1 LFPPYT
7 PGKGKDKEDVMSASK
22 PANAT
27 WVAKAK
33 VSADDPS
40 IDFPL
45 EQGGTHPLG
54 EVDLAWYDQGRLKIS
69 IAHGTP
75 GVIRQAYLTGADR
88 DLVIEVA
95 PRD

>member
-1 LFPPYT
+1 
-7 PGKGKDKEDVMSASK
+7 MSDTQKVK
-22 PANAT
+22 PSNAT
-27 WVAKAK
+27 WLAKAK
-33 VSADDPS
+33 LSADSPE

-45 EQGGTHPLG
+45 EQGVSHPLA
-54 EVDLAWYDQGRLKIS
+54 EVDLTWYDKGRLKIS

>member
-1 LFPPYT
+1 MAQQ
-7 PGKGKDKEDVMSASK
+7 VK

-33 VSADDPS
+33 VSADDSS
-40 IDFPL
+40 IDFTL
-45 EQGGTHPLG
+45 AEGKSHPLG
-54 EVDLAWYDQGRLKIS
+54 EVDLAWYDEGRLKIS

-95 PRD
+95 PRQ

>member
-1 LFPPYT
+1 
-7 PGKGKDKEDVMSASK
+7 MSVSKK

-33 VSADDPS
+33 VSADDDG

-45 EQGGTHPLG
+45 EAGASHPLG
-54 EVDLAWYDQGRLKIS
+54 EVDLAWYGEGRLKIS

>member
-1 LFPPYT
+1 
-7 PGKGKDKEDVMSASK
+7 MSVSKKIK

-33 VSADDPS
+33 VSAHDPS
-40 IDFPL
+40 LDFHL
-45 EQGGTHPLG
+45 EGGTDHPFT
-54 EVDLAWYDQGRLKIS
+54 EVDLSWYDEGRLKIS

-95 PRD
+95 PRH

>member
-1 LFPPYT
+1 
-7 PGKGKDKEDVMSASK
+7 MSVSKK

-33 VSADDPS
+33 VSADDQS

-45 EQGGTHPLG
+45 ENGEAHPLG
-54 EVDLAWYDQGRLKIS
+54 EIDLAWYGEGRLKIS